1 MNSSVGFGLVGF
13 GIGIGTS
20 IYVIDKL
27 LSIRSTASSKSNI
40 SSKTS
45 NTDTTTDSDTI
56 KTHTI
61 SDSEIKNLK
70 IIIDDLLVKLNSST
84 TTAAATTSDIPSI
97 ITRRIND
104 IYNNNDSNDIDIT
117 TTSTTTT
124 NLMNLYTTCL
134 NESKHRCKQLKAL
147 TIFTSEIK
155 KMLESY
161 TKDMQRLS
169 SIAKSNS
176 SSSNNNNNSNSSST
190 NSNNKGNDEYAIVFQ
205 RWWSMLS
212 DSLDA
217 LSQDQSILSERIS
230 IDVID
235 KIKALT
241 QEQHILE
248 EKLSTDGTRLQ
259 SLYKDALLLNDKNLK
274 ERIKWKDKVDST
286 NDDTSFFVDSN
297 KRINRLQQCEEE
309 LMKSKENLHDVTQ
322 RVEGTLP
329 KIIFDME
336 SVSYKWY

>member
-1 MNSSVGFGLVGF
+1 MNSSIGFGLVGF
-13 GIGIGTS
+13 GLGIGTS
-20 IYVIDKL
+20 IYVIAKL
-27 LSIRSTASSKSNI
+27 LSIRSTTSSNINI

-45 NTDTTTDSDTI
+45 NNDTTTDSDTI

-61 SDSEIKNLK
+61 SDSEINNIK
-70 IIIDDLLVKLNSST
+70 IVIDTLLVKLNSST
-84 TTAAATTSDIPSI
+84 TTAAATNSDIPSI

-117 TTSTTTT
+117 TISTTTT

-134 NESKHRCKQLKAL
+134 NESKHRCRQLKAM
-147 TIFTSEIK
+147 TVFTSDLK

-169 SIAKSNS
+169 SVAKSNS
-176 SSSNNNNNSNSSST
+176 SSNNSSSSISI
-190 NSNNKGNDEYAIVFQ
+190 NSNNKGNDEYALVFQ

-274 ERIKWKDKVDST
+274 ERMKWKDKVDST

-322 RVEGTLP
+322 RIEGTLP

>member
-20 IYVIDKL
+20 IYVIAQL

-176 SSSNNNNNSNSSST
+176 SSSNNNNSNSSST
-190 NSNNKGNDEYAIVFQ
+190 NSNNKGNDEYAMVFQ

-248 EKLSTDGTRLQ
+248 EKLSADGTRLQ

>member
-1 MNSSVGFGLVGF
+1 
-13 GIGIGTS
+13 
-20 IYVIDKL
+20 VIAKL

-84 TTAAATTSDIPSI
+84 TTSATTAATSDIPSI

-104 IYNNNDSNDIDIT
+104 IYNNNDSNDINII

-176 SSSNNNNNSNSSST
+176 SSSNNNNSNSSST
-190 NSNNKGNDEYAIVFQ
+190 NSNNKGNDEYAMVFQ

-230 IDVID
+230 IDVND

>member
-1 MNSSVGFGLVGF
+1 MNSSIGFGLVGF
-13 GIGIGTS
+13 GLGIGTS
-20 IYVIDKL
+20 IYVIAKL
-27 LSIRSTASSKSNI
+27 LSIRSTASSKSNSTT
-40 SSKTS
+40 SS
-45 NTDTTTDSDTI
+45 NITDTTTDSDTI
-56 KTHTI
+56 KTRTI

-70 IIIDDLLVKLNSST
+70 TIIDDLLVKLNSST
-84 TTAAATTSDIPSI
+84 TTATTATATATSDIPSI

-117 TTSTTTT
+117 TTRTTTT
-124 NLMNLYTTCL
+124 NLMNLYTSCL

-147 TIFTSEIK
+147 TVFTSDIK

-169 SIAKSNS
+169 SVAKNNS
-176 SSSNNNNNSNSSST
+176 SSSSNSSGSGSSI
-190 NSNNKGNDEYAIVFQ
+190 NSNNNDEYALVFQ

-274 ERIKWKDKVDST
+274 DRMKLKDKEDS
-286 NDDTSFFVDSN
+286 TSFFVDSN

-322 RVEGTLP
+322 RVEGSLP